1 MQNKVR
7 TFCATLTVALTL
19 CTTAGFGQ
27 GATPAA
33 PTAAPAATS
42 PAAQPAEEL
51 EELAEIEVRGK
62 RLRDE
67 IADAEDSFYQ
77 LFNQV
82 NKDDDYDTKCVAL
95 QLEKNSRIT
104 TRTCIPGFV
113 ADAIVDWQV
122 FKAKCQ
128 PPYEGGDEFNCLDR
142 NQDSRISR
150 NEATAR
156 PELDSQFMMLDANND
171 NSLTRDEL
179 EDAGGVLAASPT
191 YQPPPPQL
199 VLMEGTAKW
208 AQAMR
213 KVIDSDPRLL
223 EQAGKLDE
231 LYEELARVNQ
241 KYVKVV
247 ADGLPE
253 PTTRRELGPRSR

>member
-1 MQNKVR
+1 MQNK
-7 TFCATLTVALTL
+7 TWIPCATLAIALTL
-19 CTTAGFGQ
+19 ATSAAFGQ
-27 GATPAA
+27 ETAAATPAA
-33 PTAAPAATS
+33 G
-42 PAAQPAEEL
+42 QPAEEL

-67 IADAEDSFYQ
+67 IADAEDNFYQ
-77 LFNQV
+77 LYNQV

-113 ADAIVDWQV
+113 ASAIVDWQV
-122 FKAKCQ
+122 YKAKCQ
-128 PPYEGGDEFNCLDR
+128 PPYEGYDEFNCLDR
-142 NQDSRISR
+142 NQDNRINR

-156 PELDSQFMMLDANND
+156 PELDAQFMMLDANSD
-171 NSLTRDEL
+171 SYITRDEL
-179 EDAGGVLAASPT
+179 EDSGGLPT
-191 YQPPPPQL
+191 GTVAYQPPPPQL
-199 VLMEGTAKW
+199 VLMEGSAKW
-208 AQAMR
+208 AIAMK

-223 EQAGKLDE
+223 EQAGKLDD